1 MKENDIDKLVKSGLL
16 LYGVP
21 RYLYQEIITI
31 DPKAVI
37 VIGEDE
43 SVYTAVVFSNHSST
57 KSIEG
62 LIRRGK

>member
-1 MKENDIDKLVKSGLL
+1 MKESDIDKLAKSGLL

-21 RYLYQEIITI
+21 RYLYQEILTI

-43 SVYTAVVFSNHSST
+43 LVYTAVVFSNPSCT